1 MSICLGI
8 NDDIVLTFDRYE
20 IFKKN
25 QKPFPF
31 VSVFLGEYSF
41 CNVLNET
48 VKSNKNLI
56 NDDFNS
62 NFNENFVQN
71 NNINQYQNH
80 NQNNN
85 QNHNQNQNQSNI
97 KSDIKDI
104 NDIF

>member
-56 NDDFNS
+56 NDDFN
-62 NFNENFVQN
+62 ENFVQN
-71 NNINQYQNH
+71 NNINQYQNYNQ
-80 NQNNN
+80 NQNN
-85 QNHNQNQNQSNI
+85 NQNQNQSNI

>member
-56 NDDFNS
+56 NDDFN
-62 NFNENFVQN
+62 ENFVQN
-71 NNINQYQNH
+71 NNINQYQNYNQNQ

-85 QNHNQNQNQSNI
+85 QNQNQNQNQTNI